1 MNKDILML
9 CESIHDEADVLKLD
23 NKKFIANIKYDGCR
37 VMAIKKGEDIVLF
50 GRGDTI
56 YNSKFKEVV
65 EELKQIK
72 EDFIID
78 GEIISIDDDFGKLQK
93 RVLTK
98 DLKKIAQLQKD
109 IPIKYMIFDII
120 SIDGRSI
127 KDEALKNRIEILN
140 DLFKNY
146 SFNNIES
153 VEYGDIS
160 LMLQKAKDKNGEGI
174 IIKDINGTYES
185 KRSKNWIKYKLF
197 KETTLTI
204 TGFTENNAGI
214 RGTDNEDN
222 AVQIS
227 GHNSD
232 EVKAVMEKNG
242 YCEILV
248 QYLSISKDGKMRFPS
263 YRGLKNG

>member
-1 MNKDILML
+1 MNKDVLML
-9 CESIHDEADVLKLD
+9 CESIHNEAEVLKLD

-37 VMAIKKGEDIVLF
+37 VMAIKKGEDIILF
-50 GRGDTI
+50 GRGNTI

-78 GEIISIDDDFGKLQK
+78 GEIISYDNNFGKLQK

-98 DLKKIAQLQKD
+98 DFKKIEKLQKE

-120 SIDGRSI
+120 SIRDNNIMNEILSERLI
-127 KDEALKNRIEILN
+127 ILN
-140 DLFKNY
+140 DLFNNY
-146 SFNNIES
+146 SFKNLEL

-160 LMLQKAKDKNGEGI
+160 LMLQRAKDKNGEGI
-174 IIKDINGTYES
+174 IIKDRNGTYES

-204 TGFTENNAGI
+204 TGFTENPAGI
-214 RGTDNEDN
+214 RGTDNNEN

-227 GHNSD
+227 GHNAN

-242 YCEILV
+242 YCDILV

-263 YRGLKNG
+263 YRGLK